1 MNIKLWDC
9 ELATNAMNELL
20 KLTQIDNPLWL
31 RSMDGSCEAL
41 NFEEY
46 TRTIT
51 PCIDTKP
58 GMRTEGTRAI
68 VFNSYILFIGRFK
81 GNRVVFLKKLASGLL
96 LVTDIDFVIPL
107 IILSIKEDDKVI
119 QAKGVES
126 LSEAELRKACRER
139 GIDVAEDMRQQ
150 ETLHIH
156 HEIQGDVADEK
167 GVICKSDIDV
177 VIHHGIQGDASDGE
191 DVICKSVCS
200 LYLMRLSNK

>member
-20 KLTQIDNPLWL
+20 KFTQIDNPLWF

-51 PCIDTKP
+51 PYIDTKP

-68 VFNSYILFIGRFK
+68 GMSTINS
-81 GNRVVFLKKLASGLL
+81 A
-96 LVTDIDFVIPL
+96 TFV
-107 IILSIKEDDKVI
+107 EMMM
-119 QAKGVES
+119 
-126 LSEAELRKACRER
+126 EAETLR
-139 GIDVAEDMRQQ
+139 
-150 ETLHIH
+150 IH
-156 HEIQGDVADEK
+156 HGIQGDAADEK
-167 GVICKSDIDV
+167 GVICKSDVDV
-177 VIHHGIQGDASDGE
+177 VIHHGIQGDVADGE
-191 DVICKSVCS
+191 DVICKSVCN